1 MGIETIFA
9 NTSILGFITNPLLTF
24 KFILLVFADGKLFNT
39 YIYGYVV
46 L

>member
-1 MGIETIFA
+1 MWTKQYLQILRGI
-9 NTSILGFITNPLLTF
+9 ITNPLLTF
-24 KFILLVFADGKLFNT
+24 KFILLVFADGKLFDT